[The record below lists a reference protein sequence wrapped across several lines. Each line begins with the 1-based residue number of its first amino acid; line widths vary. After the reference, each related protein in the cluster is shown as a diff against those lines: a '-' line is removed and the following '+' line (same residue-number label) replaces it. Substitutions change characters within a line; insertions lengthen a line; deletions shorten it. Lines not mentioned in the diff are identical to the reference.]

1 MATQTFTGTVES
13 VDTREFAPYRQYGY
27 TPDRDIQV
35 QLRLIEDSGRLVCV
49 ETGAGR
55 LVNRRFEPAN
65 APWPFLIESDGV
77 PVSTLY
83 TGDRVTIT
91 GTLKGPERTSKRGT
105 RYVVVNRAKV
115 SAVLVHDGQ
124 NADGSAAPV
133 SAPVAQPAPVRREV
147 VRSVATDYRG
157 RNRVVA
163 TIREAPRPEPTLGDL
178 VASGQ
183 LIDNT
188 PRRRS
193 ADTCKH
199 GQVIYSS
206 DDCDLCE
213 AEEAA
218 AEEAAQV
225 AEGTTSATEQGT
237 WWTAQRPL

>member
-124 NADGSAAPV
+124 NAGGAP
-133 SAPVAQPAPVRREV
+133 PPPPAPRAAIREV
-147 VRSVATDYRG
+147 PQ
-157 RNRVVA
+157 RVKTLA
-163 TIREAPRPEPTLGDL
+163 MQPGFERPDPGDE
-178 VASGQ
+178 
-183 LIDNT
+183 D
-188 PRRRS
+188 P
-193 ADTCKH
+193 TCKH
-199 GQVIYSS
+199 GNAIYRAG
-206 DDCDLCE
+206 DCDLCE

-218 AEEAAQV
+218 VVEAEQL
-225 AEGTTSATEQGT
+225 AEGMTGATEQGT
-237 WWTAQRPL
+237 WWTPQRAL